1 MLAFVSK
8 FLGAIPMS
16 AGDGDVIAQTVIE
29 QRLAK
34 FGEIILPAEIV
45 RNLDRVDEGRRV
57 HQFEVL
63 LVLRGGAGG
72 NFVEPFAGVARI
84 DDLEFCER
92 VEEMIV
98 AAHTGGRNERAHR
111 ERVHQRIVE
120 MLIFKRARN
129 RGIAFAADGLR
140 GDAARHRVGL
150 EEGESIEIDA
160 QFVVGAIANP
170 RLRVH
175 GARQMTMKVGAFGH
189 AHEKVA
195 QFERILADGV
205 ERASSALFCD
215 RAGSDCRSWAG
226 LSSRCLCE
234 GRGRDEE
241 KEDRK
246 DSILIEN
253 ISKR

>member
-1 MLAFVSK
+1 M
-8 FLGAIPMS
+8 
-16 AGDGDVIAQTVIE
+16 IE

-34 FGEIILPAEIV
+34 FGEIILPAEV
-45 RNLDRVDEGRRV
+45 VCNLDRVDEGRRV
-57 HQFEVL
+57 HQLEVL
-63 LVLRGGAGG
+63 LVLRGGAGR
-72 NFVEPFAGVARI
+72 NFIEPFAGVARI

-98 AAHTGGRNERAHR
+98 AAHAGGRNERAHR
-111 ERVHQRIVE
+111 KCVHQRIVK

-140 GDAARHRVGL
+140 RDAARHGLGL

-175 GARQMTMKVGAFGH
+175 GARQMAMKISTFGQ

-195 QFERILADGV
+195 QLERILADGV
-205 ERASSALFCD
+205 ERASSVLFCD
-215 RAGSDCRSWAG
+215 RAGSDYRSWAG
-226 LSSRCLCE
+226 LPSRCLSK
-234 GRGRDEE
+234 GGARDEE
-241 KEDRK
+241 KEGRK
-246 DSILIEN
+246 DS
-253 ISKR
+253 K